1 VGEKEQEVEIIRL
14 LKAGSG
20 YTSGQLLSVSLG
32 VSRTAVWKHITALR
46 NMGYAIEASPS
57 KGYRL
62 REGRPFNGVE
72 LQSLLAGRLLGSQV
86 HFFDSLDSTNA
97 KAFELARNGAPEGAV
112 VIAETQTKGKG
123 RIGRKWESPAGMN
136 LYLSIILRPKVAPQG
151 AQGLTFVAAVAAAE
165 AVLANGVKPAVKWPN
180 DILIGGRK
188 TAGILLEMDSE
199 PDRVHFVIA
208 GIGVNLNIK
217 QDSFPEYISQTATSL
232 IEETG
237 SPVDRAVF
245 TANLLASMER
255 WYGVYLS
262 EGFVPV
268 LAAWKGY
275 FASAGRPVKVTFFD
289 KTVTGVCAG
298 VDEDGALL
306 LERDGRIERVLSGD
320 VEAL

>member
-1 VGEKEQEVEIIRL
+1 MGEKEQEVEIIRL

-32 VSRTAVWKHITALR
+32 VSRTAVWKHITDLR